1 MVPKR
6 FSLSGEGCCRAGKF
20 IYRVYKNK
28 ILILIIHFSY
38 PESWGIDVFRPKTT
52 EMLIRYYNKKYILDE
67 KMTELWLFQE
77 KELFEIYLEYFFT
90 DEDSEKKDRYLK
102 HIQQYKHPKQNN
114 NLARPSLLLLLL
126 PENYNHYYHQ
136 F

>member
-1 MVPKR
+1 MKSRQIKKR
-6 FSLSGEGCCRAGKF
+6 SIIIDNMQYVYSVMEYTDD
-20 IYRVYKNK
+20 IQIRVYKNK

-90 DEDSEKKDRYLK
+90 DENSEKKDRYLK

-114 NLARPSLLLLLL
+114 N
-126 PENYNHYYHQ
+126 
-136 F
+136 

>member
-1 MVPKR
+1 MKSRQIKKR
-6 FSLSGEGCCRAGKF
+6 SIIIDNMQYVYSVTEYTDD
-20 IYRVYKNK
+20 IQIRVYKNK

-38 PESWGIDVFRPKTT
+38 PESWGIDVFRLKTT

-90 DEDSEKKDRYLK
+90 DEDSEKKDRY
-102 HIQQYKHPKQNN
+102 
-114 NLARPSLLLLLL
+114 
-126 PENYNHYYHQ
+126 
-136 F
+136 